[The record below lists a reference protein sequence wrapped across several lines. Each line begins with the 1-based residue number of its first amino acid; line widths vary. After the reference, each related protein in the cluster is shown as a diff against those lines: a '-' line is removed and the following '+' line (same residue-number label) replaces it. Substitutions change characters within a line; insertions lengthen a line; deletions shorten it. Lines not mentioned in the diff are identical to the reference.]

1 LHNKTIAKLL
11 SKENIS
17 IQHGNYQTAWFDVK
31 NRVLG
36 LPAWKEM
43 PKDTYDLF
51 IGHEVGHALYTPYEG
66 WHDSPEKIEGVPR
79 SYMNVIEDARIE
91 RFVQKDYPGLVGPF
105 KRGYKNL
112 LEQGFF
118 SDLTNIN
125 WNEVK
130 LIDKI
135 NIKAKLGDLSN
146 VPFTK
151 EEMVF
156 FKRAM
161 SNSTF
166 DEVVQ
171 LCRDILAWTQEN
183 QEELLTQPE
192 QEEGDIKIPEGEDE
206 GPSMGHDDYLE
217 NGNEEEKSEKAE
229 SSSSEDDTETT
240 ETEKGTEGTDQSD
253 DREPEEESNSE
264 KAVNGDPD
272 QSITDNIFREAEKS
286 IIDQDERGYQTVYMR
301 EPSKKVRAQI
311 IKSFKQ
317 LEQDRAKS
325 RKYWDDMERDDQDK
339 AYAHF
344 ENQLP
349 SYLTQVKKSTNFAV
363 KEFEMRKAAY
373 QWQRA
378 TTAKSGSLDVNKVHA
393 YKYSEDIFAKV
404 TQLADAKN
412 HGMILLVDYSGSM
425 AGTLH
430 NVIDQVIHLV
440 TFCKT
445 VNIPFEVYAFTTGNR
460 VRNQIDGEIDMSDVH
475 LTQLIGSSLNKKD
488 YDSAIKGLF
497 LRKCA
502 NENRNK
508 NNYWDK
514 DYDPDLPTLN
524 EYSVTGKCE
533 EYGSTPLNDALVLS
547 HKLIKEFKNKNAIQK
562 MNLVVLS
569 DGDSNGMNSYKDYD
583 MNIKRAD
590 ESRWSGIS
598 IEVDGKIIKQ
608 KDVYG
613 SRRGMTTMLLDNIR
627 KRYGVRTLCF
637 FVSND
642 HHQWKHKLQDC
653 EQYDMK
659 EANKEYRK
667 HKCVTFKN
675 KLGYDEFYCVKGGS
689 QLSAQEDEFEVGE
702 DASTAKIRTA
712 FKKFASSKKNNK
724 TLLSNFGK
732 AVA

>member
-1 LHNKTIAKLL
+1 MHNKTIAKLL

-17 IQHGNYQTAWFDVK
+17 IQHGNYKTAWFDVK

-118 SDLTNIN
+118 SDLSDID
-125 WNEVK
+125 WNDVK

-135 NIKAKLGDLSN
+135 NIKAKLGDLVQ

-161 SNSTF
+161 TNSTF

-171 LCRDILAWTQEN
+171 LCREILAWTQEN

-192 QEEGDIKIPEGEDE
+192 VEEGDIEIPEGEDE

-217 NGNEEEKSEKAE
+217 NTNEEEKSEKTD
-229 SSSSEDDTETT
+229 SSSSEDDNAET
-240 ETEKGTEGTDQSD
+240 ETEERTEGTDQSD
-253 DREPEEESNSE
+253 DSGSEEESDSE
-264 KAVNGDPD
+264 KSVGGDPD

-286 IIDQDERGYQTVYMR
+286 IIDQDERGQQTTYMR
-301 EPSKKVRAQI
+301 EPNKKARDQI
-311 IKSFKQ
+311 IKSFKD
-317 LEQDRAKS
+317 LKESRAKAKE
-325 RKYWDDMERDDQDK
+325 RWDTTGEDDK
-339 AYAHF
+339 AIQYYLKK
-344 ENQLP
+344 LP
-349 SYLTQVKKSTNFAV
+349 GYLTQVKKSTNFAV

-378 TTAKSGSLDVNKVHA
+378 ATAKSGSLDVNKVHA
-393 YKYSEDIFAKV
+393 YKYSEDIFARV

-412 HGMILLVDYSGSM
+412 HGMMLLVDYSGSM
-425 AGTLH
+425 SNTLH
-430 NVIDQVIHLV
+430 HVIDQVIHLV

-445 VNIPFEVYAFTTGNR
+445 VNIPFEVYAFTTGNHATKYL
-460 VRNQIDGEIDMSDVH
+460 IDGDINMGDVF
-475 LTQLIGSSLNKKD
+475 LTQLVSSSLNKKD
-488 YDSAIKGLF
+488 YDDAIKGLY
-497 LRKCA
+497 LRKVA
-502 NENRNK
+502 NEDRNT
-508 NNYWDK
+508 NNYWDS
-514 DYDPDLPTLN
+514 DYDPDIPSLN
-524 EYSVTGKCE
+524 EYSITGKCE

-547 HKLIKEFKNKNAIQK
+547 HRMVKEFKNRNAIQK

-569 DGDSNGMNSYKDYD
+569 DGDSNGMSPFKDYD
-583 MNIKRAD
+583 SGIQHAD
-590 ESRWSGIS
+590 SSHWSGQTV
-598 IEVDGKIIKQ
+598 EVDGRLLKFN
-608 KDVYG
+608 DPY
-613 SRRGMTTMLLDNIR
+613 SRRGFTTMLLENIQ
-627 KRYGVRTLCF
+627 KRYNVQTLCF
-637 FVSND
+637 FVAGDSY
-642 HHQWKHKLQDC
+642 QWKYKLQDC
-653 EQYDMK
+653 GQYDMK
-659 EANKEYRK
+659 EAGKEYRK
-667 HKCVTFKN
+667 FKCVTFKDT
-675 KLGYDEFYCVKGGS
+675 LGYNEFYLVKGGKH
-689 QLSAQEDEFEVGE
+689 LAAQDDEFQIDD

-724 TLLSNFGK
+724 SLLTNFGK